1 MAVPRHAFKRSLKKL
16 YDYIDLELVDGA
28 LPIPDT
34 AEEVVGQVLQISS
47 EGDPEWTPDV
57 VLDSVDAQEL
67 TIDGDDVA
75 TEDYVDAAVVSGVG
89 LTTSGVAATG
99 VTAVESGSG
108 HYHTTVL
115 TVNTVLPDIAGGAA
129 LSVGKLLYTL
139 PAGALV
145 VNCSNMNLSITQT
158 DGNITADTPD
168 GGLGTTIAAGANAT
182 LNLTSGAENI
192 LTGQTFNDCD
202 GTAEVKTVADQVLV
216 IESAGNHTVYFNVA
230 DTWAASGDDAAAL
243 AGTVTL
249 NWVKL

>member
-1 MAVPRHAFKRSLKKL
+1 MSVPRQSFKRSLKKL
-16 YDYIDLELVDGA
+16 YDYLDTNLSVDGS
-28 LPIPDT
+28 LPLNAP
-34 AEEVVGQVLQISS
+34 EVGDAGKVLVVNVG
-47 EGDPEWTPDV
+47 EDDY
-57 VLDSVDAQEL
+57 EL
-67 TIDGDDVA
+67 TDSPDFQGLSIDGDDVA
-75 TEDYVDAAVVSGVG
+75 TEDYADAAALAAVG
-89 LTTSGVAATG
+89 LGSAGVAATG
-99 VTAVESGSG
+99 VTAVENGSG

-115 TVNTVLPDIAGGAA
+115 TVSTVLPDIAGGAA

-139 PAGALV
+139 PAGAV
-145 VNCSNMNLSITQT
+145 IVNSANMNLSITQT

-182 LNLTSGAENI
+182 LNLTAGAENI

-230 DTWAASGDDAAAL
+230 DSWALLGDDAAEL

-249 NWVKL
+249 NWVSL